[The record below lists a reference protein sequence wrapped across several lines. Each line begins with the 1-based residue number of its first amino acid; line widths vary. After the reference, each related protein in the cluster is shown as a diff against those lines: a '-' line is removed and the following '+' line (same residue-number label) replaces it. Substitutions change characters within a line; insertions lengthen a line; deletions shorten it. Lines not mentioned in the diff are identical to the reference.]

1 MATTAK
7 KTAKKTARKTTAKRT
22 TAKTATQRT
31 ASKTTATRATATPPV
46 TDRDPKV
53 LFEDA
58 GYAAAGLAHDVVEL
72 ARALPG
78 RLEAV
83 RAEDLRAR
91 VNKDVEGLLAQL
103 TTLLDKKAAEGRK
116 VAADVRKDARVARLL
131 EQTGNTRSQVK
142 SAVTSVRKT
151 ADVTVA
157 AGRSAGRKQAEVAAS
172 QLKGAAT
179 SLRRSGEAVADAA
192 VDTVD

>member
-7 KTAKKTARKTTAKRT
+7 KTAKKTARKTAAKRT
-22 TAKTATQRT
+22 TAKTAAKR
-31 ASKTTATRATATPPV
+31 TTAASRTPATPQV
-46 TDRDPKV
+46 TERDPKV
-53 LFEDA
+53 LLEDA

-72 ARALPG
+72 ARTLPG

-131 EQTGNTRSQVK
+131 DQTGNTRSQVK
-142 SAVTSVRKT
+142 AAVTSVRKT

-157 AGRSAGRKQAEVAAS
+157 AGRSAGRKQAEVAAT
-172 QLKGAAT
+172 QLKGATT
-179 SLRRSGEAVADAA
+179 SLRRSGQVVGDIAADTL
-192 VDTVD
+192 D